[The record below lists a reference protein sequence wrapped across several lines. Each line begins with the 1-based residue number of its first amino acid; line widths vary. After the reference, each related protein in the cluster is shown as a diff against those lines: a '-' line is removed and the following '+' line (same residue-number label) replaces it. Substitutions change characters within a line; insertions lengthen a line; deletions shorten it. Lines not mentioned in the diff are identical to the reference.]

1 VETTDADGNVLWGV
15 GTDPNIISA
24 SFRAVLAAYERH
36 TNI

>member
-1 VETTDADGNVLWGV
+1 V

-36 TNI
+36 TTA

>member
-1 VETTDADGNVLWGV
+1 V

-36 TNI
+36 TNA